1 MRPLAD
7 ASQQTSPEEIIESI
21 LEGIGMGE
29 IYTLVQPPRTCISIL
44 KKHLP
49 LAQKAYLTSFL
60 GLFRLAQ
67 DLGRV
72 M

>member
-21 LEGIGMGE
+21 FEGIGMGE
-29 IYTLVQPPRTCISIL
+29 IYTLVQPPHTCISIL
-44 KKHLP
+44 KKHLTR
-49 LAQKAYLTSFL
+49 AEKVYLTSFL
-60 GLFRLAQ
+60 DLFRLAR
-67 DLGRV
+67 DLGHV